1 MVPYGIDKEKI
12 FLQIERLNQHIKRL
26 QELNKTKNTPKE
38 AIERNLQLAI
48 EDCIIIGNH
57 LISGF
62 SFKRPE
68 TYKGIFQVLEEE
80 RVING
85 EVAKEMMIL
94 VGVRNR
100 LVHVYWEV
108 KENEIDSIIGNLEI
122 FDKFI
127 KQIFSFLKKK
137 GEIK

>member
-1 MVPYGIDKEKI
+1 M
-12 FLQIERLNQHIKRL
+12 
-26 QELNKTKNTPKE
+26 KNTPKE

-62 SFKRPE
+62 SFKRPD
-68 TYKGIFQVLEEE
+68 TYKGIFQILEEE
-80 RVING
+80 KVING
-85 EVAKEMMIL
+85 EVAQKMVTL
-94 VGVRNR
+94 VSVRNR

-127 KQIFSFLKKK
+127 KQVFSFLEKK